1 MLAAAAADEKQAQD
15 IKILDVRKITPITD
29 FIVVCAGESGPQLKA
44 ISSNIEDKVRK
55 KGLKCLRWEGK
66 VNSNWFI
73 LDLGMVIVHVMG
85 EGERQRYK
93 LEEMWGKK
101 GITYHL

>member
-15 IKILDVRKITPITD
+15 IKILDVKKITPITD
-29 FIVVCAGESGPQLKA
+29 FIVVCTGGSAPQLKA
-44 ISSNIEDKVRK
+44 ITGNIEDKVRK
-55 KGLKCLRWEGK
+55 KGLKSLRGEGK
-66 VNSNWFI
+66 VNSNWLI

-85 EGERQRYK
+85 EEERQKYK